1 MSDKRLLPQLEPIRI
16 DLDRIAGLLQQA
28 LDEVDEPLRA
38 MLRGPLAGG
47 KWLRSGLVVLVARM
61 FAQPPEPFHRL
72 AAAVETLHAA
82 TLIHDDLIDD
92 ALLRRGKK
100 TLHAVWPVRVTVLA
114 GDYLLARATR
124 WVAEL
129 DLPQV
134 MHAYGRALCMICEG
148 EVRQTLVVKGIH
160 RSRADYFRSIEA
172 KSAALFAAVM
182 EMAGI
187 LAVASERDVAALRTY
202 GWELGV
208 AYQIADDVLD
218 LTEDAGRLGKPTGSD
233 LRNGLVTLPVLHY
246 LETTENDYPVRAVL
260 TGKAEEVDVEAALLA
275 IRESGAIAAS
285 LREASARADR
295 AQRALEA
302 LPDNRARHTLHDLAT
317 VAIQRRH

>member
-1 MSDKRLLPQLEPIRI
+1 MPDQRLLPQLEPIHL
-16 DLDRIAGLLQQA
+16 DLERVAGVLQQA
-28 LDEVDEPLRA
+28 LDEVDEPLRS
-38 MLRGPLAGG
+38 MLRDPLAGG
-47 KWLRSGLVVLVARM
+47 KRLRSALVVLVGRV
-61 FAQPPEPFHRL
+61 FAQPPEPFHYL

-92 ALLRRGKK
+92 ASLRRGRK
-100 TLHAVWPVRVTVLA
+100 TLHYVWPARATVLA

-129 DLPQV
+129 DSPQV
-134 MHAYGRALCMICEG
+134 MRAYGQALCKICEG
-148 EVRQTLVVKGIH
+148 EIRQTLVVKGIH
-160 RSRADYFRSIEA
+160 RGRADYFRSIEA

-187 LAVASERDVAALRTY
+187 LAGASEREVVALNTY

-208 AYQIADDVLD
+208 AYQIVDDVLD
-218 LTEDAGRLGKPTGSD
+218 LTEDEGRLGKPIGSD

-246 LETTENDYPVRAVL
+246 LEETGDDSPVRAVL
-260 TGKAEEVDVEAALLA
+260 AGQEDGVDVQAALLA

-285 LREASARADR
+285 LQEASEHADR
-295 AQRALEA
+295 ARAALEA
-302 LPDNRARHTLHDLAT
+302 LPDNRARRTLHDLAA
-317 VAIQRRH
+317 VAVQRRH